1 MSKFQKLFKKKD
13 KRNNTQVKKLRTV
26 FRIWNYLGYQKIS
39 LICVIFLVFLT
50 TLLSLLSPYYMG
62 IIVDKYIMSKDLN
75 GTVRMC
81 WLLILIFG
89 ITTFLT
95 WLQTFIMVNIALK
108 TIRKIRQDLFRKIHQ
123 LSLRF
128 FDMHSNGDLMS
139 RITNDIDNLE
149 QALTQSVVQIIS
161 SVLTVVGVTVTMFS
175 IDWILAIITVI
186 PVPIM
191 FFITKRL
198 VTYSSTNFR
207 KRQKDLGDMNGF
219 IEESIAGADVI
230 TLYGKQKEI
239 LNNFNKIN
247 ERFRISATKSDTF
260 SAFIYPV
267 MNFINNLGI
276 GIVIGVGAIMV
287 LNGITTVGIIVA
299 FINYSRQFSR
309 PLRQLATLM
318 NTIQAAAAGGE
329 RIFEIMDETPEIQNK
344 TDAIITRKLQGN
356 VTFDHVTFGYKNEKE
371 ILKDINLQATSGQTI
386 ALVGPTGSGKTTI
399 INLLTRFYDIQ
410 KGHIRIDG
418 RNIKDYDIN
427 SLRSKIGVVLQD
439 TYLFAGTIME
449 NIRYGRLNASN
460 EEVVAAAQAASAH
473 DFIKHLSDQYETKIA
488 SEGTTLSQGQKQLI
502 AIARAILVNADI
514 LILDE
519 ATSNIDTR
527 TELQI
532 QAGLNNLMR
541 GRTSFVIAHRL
552 KTIEKADQ
560 ILVIKNG
567 RIFER
572 GDHISLMEK
581 KGLYFQLYTKQFGI

>member
-1 MSKFQKLFKKKD
+1 MFKFKKKFE
-13 KRNNTQVKKLRTV
+13 KKIQINNTQVKKLNTV
-26 FRIWNYLGYQKIS
+26 LRIWGYLGYQKAS
-39 LICVIFLVFLT
+39 LIFVIILVLLT

-62 IIVDKYIMSKDLN
+62 IIVDKYIIPKDLN
-75 GTVRMC
+75 GTVQMC
-81 WLLILIFG
+81 WLLIAIFG

-95 WLQTFIMVNIALK
+95 WLQTYIMVNIALK
-108 TIRKIRQDLFRKIHQ
+108 TIRKIRQDIFRKIHQ

-128 FDMHSNGDLMS
+128 FDIHSNGDLMS

-149 QALTQSVVQIIS
+149 QALTETVVQIIS
-161 SVLTVVGVTVTMFS
+161 SVLTLVGVTLTMFL
-175 IDWILAIITVI
+175 IDWVLAILTII
-186 PVPIM
+186 PIPIM

-198 VTYSSTNFR
+198 VAYGGKNFR
-207 KRQKDLGDMNGF
+207 KRQKDLGDLNGF
-219 IEESIAGADVI
+219 IEEAIAGADVI
-230 TLYGKQKEI
+230 TLYGKQNEI
-239 LNNFNKIN
+239 LNDFNKIN
-247 ERFRISATKSDTF
+247 ERLRISVIRSDML
-260 SAFIYPV
+260 SAFIYPI

-276 GIVIGVGAIMV
+276 GIVIGAGAIMV
-287 LNGITTVGIIVA
+287 LNDMTTVGIITA
-299 FINYSRQFSR
+299 FTTYSRQFSR

-318 NTIQAAAAGGE
+318 NTIQSAVAGGE
-329 RIFEIMDETPEIQNK
+329 RIFEIMDEIPEIQNK
-344 TDAIITRKLQGN
+344 TDAIITQKLKGN
-356 VTFDHVTFGYKNEKE
+356 VTFDHVTFGYENDKE

-418 RNIKDYDIN
+418 RDIKEYNIN

-460 EEVVAAAQAASAH
+460 EEVMAAAQAASAH
-473 DFIKHLSDQYETKIA
+473 DFIKHLSNQYETKIA
-488 SEGTTLSQGQKQLI
+488 SEGSNLSHGQKQLI

-532 QAGLNNLMR
+532 QVGLNNLMR

-560 ILVIKNG
+560 ILVIKDG
-567 RIFER
+567 QVFEK
-572 GDHISLMEK
+572 GNHMSLMEK
-581 KGLYFQLYTKQFGI
+581 KGIYFQLYTSQFKI

>member
-1 MSKFQKLFKKKD
+1 MVKFQKLLKKKGQ
-13 KRNNTQVKKLRTV
+13 RNNTQVKQVTTV
-26 FRIWNYLGYQKIS
+26 LRIWNYLGYQKTS
-39 LICVIFLVFLT
+39 LIWVIILVLLT

-75 GTVRMC
+75 GTVQMC
-81 WLLILIFG
+81 WLLIVIFS

-128 FDMHSNGDLMS
+128 FDIHSNGDLMS

-161 SVLTVVGVTVTMFS
+161 SVLTVVGVTITMFS

-247 ERFRISATKSDTF
+247 ERLRISVTKSDTF
-260 SAFIYPV
+260 SAFIYPI
-267 MNFINNLGI
+267 MNFINNLGV
-276 GIVIGVGAIMV
+276 GIVIGAGAIMV
-287 LNGITTVGIIVA
+287 LNGMTTVGIITA

-318 NTIQAAAAGGE
+318 NTIQAAVAGGE

-344 TDAIITRKLQGN
+344 TDAIMIQKLQGN
-356 VTFDHVTFGYKNEKE
+356 VTFDHVTFGYKSEKE

-418 RNIKDYDIN
+418 RDIKDYDIN
-427 SLRSKIGVVLQD
+427 FLRSKIGVVLQD
-439 TYLFAGTIME
+439 TYLFAGTVME

-473 DFIKHLSDQYETKIA
+473 DFIKHLSHQYETKIT
-488 SEGTTLSQGQKQLI
+488 SEGTNLSQGQKQLI

-560 ILVIKNG
+560 ILVIKDG

-572 GDHISLMEK
+572 GNHMSLMEK
-581 KGLYFQLYTKQFGI
+581 KNLYFQLYTKQFGI

>member
-13 KRNNTQVKKLRTV
+13 KRNNTRVKKLRTV
-26 FRIWNYLGYQKIS
+26 FRIWNYLGYQKTS

-75 GTVRMC
+75 GTVQMC

-161 SVLTVVGVTVTMFS
+161 SVLTVVGVTITMFS

-219 IEESIAGADVI
+219 IEESLAGADVI

-247 ERFRISATKSDTF
+247 ERLRISATKSDTF

-488 SEGTTLSQGQKQLI
+488 SEGTNLSQGQKQLI

-567 RIFER
+567 RVFER

-581 KGLYFQLYTKQFGI
+581 KGLYFQLYKKQFGI

>member
-26 FRIWNYLGYQKIS
+26 FRIWNYLGYQKTS

-75 GTVRMC
+75 GTVQMC

-161 SVLTVVGVTVTMFS
+161 SVLTVVGVTITMFS

-219 IEESIAGADVI
+219 IEESLAGADVI

-247 ERFRISATKSDTF
+247 ERLRISATKSDTF

-488 SEGTTLSQGQKQLI
+488 SEGTNLSQGQKQLI

-567 RIFER
+567 RVFER

-581 KGLYFQLYTKQFGI
+581 KGLYFQLYKKQFGI

>member
-26 FRIWNYLGYQKIS
+26 FRIWNYLGYQKTS

-75 GTVRMC
+75 GTVQMC

-161 SVLTVVGVTVTMFS
+161 SVLTVVGVTITMFS

-247 ERFRISATKSDTF
+247 ERLRISATKSDTF

-356 VTFDHVTFGYKNEKE
+356 VTFDHVTFGYKNEKV

-488 SEGTTLSQGQKQLI
+488 SEGTNLSQGQKQLI

-581 KGLYFQLYTKQFGI
+581 KGLYFQLYKKQFGI

>member
-26 FRIWNYLGYQKIS
+26 FRIWNYLGYQKTS

-75 GTVRMC
+75 GTVQMC

-161 SVLTVVGVTVTMFS
+161 SVLTVVGVTITMFS

-247 ERFRISATKSDTF
+247 ERLRISATKSDTF

-488 SEGTTLSQGQKQLI
+488 SEGTNLSQGQKQLI

-532 QAGLNNLMR
+532 QSGLNNLMR

>member
-26 FRIWNYLGYQKIS
+26 FRIWNYLGYQKTS

-75 GTVRMC
+75 GTVQMC

-161 SVLTVVGVTVTMFS
+161 SVLTVVGVTITMFS

-247 ERFRISATKSDTF
+247 ERLRISATKSDTF

-488 SEGTTLSQGQKQLI
+488 SEGTNLSQGQKQLI

>member
-26 FRIWNYLGYQKIS
+26 FRIWNYLGYQKTS

-75 GTVRMC
+75 GTVQMC
-81 WLLILIFG
+81 WLLIVIFG

-149 QALTQSVVQIIS
+149 QALTQSVVQFIS
-161 SVLTVVGVTVTMFS
+161 SVLTVVGVTITMFS

-247 ERFRISATKSDTF
+247 ERLRISATKSDTF

-488 SEGTTLSQGQKQLI
+488 SEGTNLSQGQKQLI

>member
-1 MSKFQKLFKKKD
+1 MFKPQKLFKKKD
-13 KRNNTQVKKLRTV
+13 QRNNTQVKKLKTV
-26 FRIWNYLGYQKIS
+26 LRIWNYLGYQKTS
-39 LICVIFLVFLT
+39 LICVIILVLLT

-75 GTVRMC
+75 GTVQMC
-81 WLLILIFG
+81 WLLIVIFG

-128 FDMHSNGDLMS
+128 FDIHSNGDLMS

-161 SVLTVVGVTVTMFS
+161 SILTVVGVTITMFS
-175 IDWILAIITVI
+175 IDWILATLTVI

-198 VTYSSTNFR
+198 VTYSSKNFR

-219 IEESIAGADVI
+219 IEEAIAGADVI
-230 TLYGKQKEI
+230 TLYGRQKEI
-239 LNNFNKIN
+239 LNNFSKIN
-247 ERFRISATKSDTF
+247 ERLRISVTKSDTL
-260 SAFIYPV
+260 SAFIYPI
-267 MNFINNLGI
+267 MNFINNLGV
-276 GIVIGVGAIMV
+276 GIVIGAGTIMV
-287 LNGITTVGIIVA
+287 LNGMTTVGIITV

-309 PLRQLATLM
+309 PLRQLATFM
-318 NTIQAAAAGGE
+318 NTIQAAVAGGE

-344 TDAIITRKLQGN
+344 TDAIITRKLKGN
-356 VTFDHVTFGYKNEKE
+356 VTFDHVTFGYESDKE
-371 ILKDINLQATSGQTI
+371 ILKDINLQATPGQTI

-399 INLLTRFYDIQ
+399 VNLLTRFYDIQ

-418 RNIKDYDIN
+418 RDIKEYNIN

-460 EEVVAAAQAASAH
+460 EEVMAAAKAASAH

-488 SEGTTLSQGQKQLI
+488 SEGTNLSQGQKQLI

-541 GRTSFVIAHRL
+541 GRTSFVIAHRM

-560 ILVIKNG
+560 ILVIKDG

-581 KGLYFQLYTKQFGI
+581 KSLYFQLYTNQFEI

>member
-161 SVLTVVGVTVTMFS
+161 SVLTVVGVTITMFS

-356 VTFDHVTFGYKNEKE
+356 VTFDHVTFGYKNEKV

>member
-26 FRIWNYLGYQKIS
+26 FRIWNYLGYQKTS
-39 LICVIFLVFLT
+39 LICVIFLVSLT

-75 GTVRMC
+75 GTVQMC

-161 SVLTVVGVTVTMFS
+161 SVLIVVGVTITMFS

-260 SAFIYPV
+260 SAIIYPV

-287 LNGITTVGIIVA
+287 LSGITTVGIIVA

>member
-1 MSKFQKLFKKKD
+1 MSKFQNLFKKKD

-26 FRIWNYLGYQKIS
+26 FRIWNYLGYQKTS

-75 GTVRMC
+75 GTVQMC

-149 QALTQSVVQIIS
+149 QALTQSIVQIIS
-161 SVLTVVGVTVTMFS
+161 SLLTVVGVTITMFS

-247 ERFRISATKSDTF
+247 ERLRISATKSDTF

-488 SEGTTLSQGQKQLI
+488 SEGTNLSQGQKQLI

-581 KGLYFQLYTKQFGI
+581 KGLYFQLYKKQFGI